1 MSSNWIV
8 PKSNSPDTKFVQKMK
23 MQETFKK
30 DSGHMNV
37 QHVTDDFLI
46 FTLLKFKATKKGN
59 SSYALLFSPE
69 FAFILSMYNFRL
81 FSFTIH

>member
-1 MSSNWIV
+1 
-8 PKSNSPDTKFVQKMK
+8 

-46 FTLLKFKATKKGN
+46 FTLLKFKATKKLRKTLKATSTQDNDVKKYQGQ
-59 SSYALLFSPE
+59 AV
-69 FAFILSMYNFRL
+69 NFKN
-81 FSFTIH
+81 